1 MQDPEIQKILTDPV
15 MGQVLTI
22 EPIDFLSN
30 IL

>member
-15 MGQVLTI
+15 MGQVMTI
-22 EPIDFLSN
+22 KAIEFLSN